1 METWPSASPSSVA
14 FGDTFSHKGEKV
26 FLPPA
31 TIGGYDRPTTAERKK
46 LPWSWEERVKLGL
59 LTAPFP
65 DTPLMEVADWACSAG
80 FEALE
85 IACWPK
91 STGPT
96 RRYAGTTHI
105 DVASTLRLRRRRRS
119 SPS

>member
-1 METWPSASPSSVA
+1 M
-14 FGDTFSHKGEKV
+14 
-26 FLPPA
+26 
-31 TIGGYDRPTTAERKK
+31 
-46 LPWSWEERVKLGL
+46 KLGL

-65 DTPLMEVADWACSAG
+65 DTPLMEVADWASSAG

-105 DVASTLRLRRRRRS
+105 DVANISASEAKEIVAELDGQEHLDLRRSAIIRTRCIPTPRTARPS
-119 SPS
+119 SSI

>member
-1 METWPSASPSSVA
+1 M
-14 FGDTFSHKGEKV
+14 
-26 FLPPA
+26 
-31 TIGGYDRPTTAERKK
+31 
-46 LPWSWEERVKLGL
+46 KLGL

-65 DTPLMEVADWACSAG
+65 DTPLMEVADWAASAG

-105 DVASTLRLRRRRRS
+105 DVAST
-119 SPS
+119 SPSQGQGDRLGAGGEEHLDLGARLLSEPAASRPGAPRRPSSIT